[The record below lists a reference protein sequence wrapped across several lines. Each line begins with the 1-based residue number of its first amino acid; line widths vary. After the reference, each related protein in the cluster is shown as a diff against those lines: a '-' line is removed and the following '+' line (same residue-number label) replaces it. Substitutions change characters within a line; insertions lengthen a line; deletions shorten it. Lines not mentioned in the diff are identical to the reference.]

1 MKEAGGEGPPMSEE
15 DLRAALEEQMKHIRV
30 DDVILQTV
38 ATLVNLAGRRLGLVN
53 DDPAE
58 RDIEQARQAIDA
70 SRALAPLAPADQR
83 EPITQALTQLQMA
96 FAREAGRPDG
106 GEAAGDAASDQPS
119 AGDAP
124 PAQGAGAGDEAERAK
139 ARAKLWTP
147 PGA

>member
-1 MKEAGGEGPPMSEE
+1 MEAGGEGPPMSEE

-38 ATLVNLAGRRLGLVN
+38 ATLVNLAGRRLGLVS

-96 FAREAGRPDG
+96 FAREAGRPAGATPG
-106 GEAAGDAASDQPS
+106 GEATAGAPAR
-119 AGDAP
+119 P
-124 PAQGAGAGDEAERAK
+124 PAEPRPPAEDPAEAERAK

-147 PGA
+147 PGT